1 MQVFNLP
8 GGRKSLGCRTLPERS
23 PLQPGAQTASRS
35 ASLDAEISKYHT
47 STKSNK
53 YIFIHWFESI
63 KALPLSYTQG
73 FWKVTACAKQLP
85 PPHRKHCCQPAYH
98 TAVVTLYHYLS
109 TLPCNTLPWCQTSI
123 SAHNEWMSSFLYYN
137 LNTFCNYMKAWIHGV
152 HAHLCKLTPSWTY
165 SNPPK

>member
-1 MQVFNLP
+1 MGEKVWVVGP
-8 GGRKSLGCRTLPERS
+8 
-23 PLQPGAQTASRS
+23 SRS
-35 ASLDAEISKYHT
+35 DHLYSREHRRLLVQLLWTLKYQNT
-47 STKSNK
+47 TLQQNQTNIFLYTDSNQLK
-53 YIFIHWFESI
+53 PSPYLTRKGSEML
-63 KALPLSYTQG
+63 KPVPNSY
-73 FWKVTACAKQLP
+73 
-85 PPHRKHCCQPAYH
+85 PPHRKHCCQPTYH
-98 TAVVTLYHYLS
+98 TAVVKLYHYLS

>member
-47 STKSNK
+47 FLYTDSNQLK
-53 YIFIHWFESI
+53 PSPYLTCKGSE
-63 KALPLSYTQG
+63 KLQPVPNSY
-73 FWKVTACAKQLP
+73 

-98 TAVVTLYHYLS
+98 TAVVKLYHYLS